1 MKNLMK
7 SVFLLAIVALLSAM
21 TTTSTVNATAAAQA
35 QVTEDK
41 PEVFASLVVGQPG
54 PGQVRG
60 QWVSSCPPS
69 YNVYL
74 IDVTLGNIMVGNAVE
89 FNNNHTFA
97 GLTVGHVYFFS
108 VTDCNSTIGKQI
120 KVLF

>member
-1 MKNLMK
+1 MK
-7 SVFLLAIVALLSAM
+7 SVFLLAIVAMLSAM
-21 TTTSTVNATAAAQA
+21 TTTTSVNATAAVQT
-35 QVTEDK
+35 QVAEEK

-54 PGQVRG
+54 AGQVRG

-69 YNVYL
+69 FNVYL
-74 IDVTLGNIMVGNAVE
+74 IDVTLGNVMVQSAVE
-89 FNNNHTFA
+89 FNNNHTFS

-108 VTDCNSTIGKQI
+108 VTDCNATTGKQI